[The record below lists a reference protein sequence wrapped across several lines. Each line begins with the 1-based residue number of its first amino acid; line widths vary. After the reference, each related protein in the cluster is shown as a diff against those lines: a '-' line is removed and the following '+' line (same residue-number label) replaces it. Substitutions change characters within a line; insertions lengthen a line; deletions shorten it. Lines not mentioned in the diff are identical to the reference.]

1 MNSVYAFT
9 VIMLIWVISDYVSK
23 KTKSFISSLLVASV
37 IFLIGFKTNGFF
49 VELTKDTIFASIGN
63 TFSRELLPRSSLL
76 GLGQTVVGFIIIHLG
91 TMISLEELKKQIKTF
106 FIGASSVIGVAA
118 FLFVIGPFLKD
129 MNYVIAGIAALTG
142 ATVSIIIVQ
151 ERALE
156 LGLLSVAAFP
166 VLIAAFQGLVGFPLT
181 SILLRKEAVR
191 LQAEYRSGKLTAKKE
206 VEDSVKKKFD
216 LLPFMSST
224 SGTLFAVGVVL
235 LIAQKIS
242 AVLPGGFVHPFI
254 IALLFGVVL
263 REIGLFKPNVLSG
276 IDAFGLMMLGLLII
290 VFGPLA
296 SISPNALF
304 ALIWPI
310 FVTFSVGLVGNIAFS
325 VLAGKLVGY
334 SAAMSVAVGLTSLYG
349 FPGTMILSQEAARS
363 VGETEEE
370 KAVIE
375 GEILP
380 KMIIAGF
387 STVTITSVII
397 TGIIVSFLRV

>member
-276 IDAFGLMMLGLLII
+276 IDAFGLMMLAILII

-310 FVTFSVGLVGNIAFS
+310 FVTFSVGLAGNIAFS

>member
-63 TFSRELLPRSSLL
+63 TFSRDRLPRSSLL

-142 ATVSIIIVQ
+142 ATVSIVIVQ

-181 SILLRKEAVR
+181 SVLLKKEAVR
-191 LQAEYRSGKLTAKKE
+191 LQAEYRSGKLTAKKVAE
-206 VEDSVKKKFD
+206 GSVKKRFD

-224 SGTLFAVGVVL
+224 SGTLFAVGAVL

-254 IALLFGVVL
+254 IALLFGVML

-276 IDAFGLMMLGLLII
+276 IDAFGLMMLAILII

-296 SISPNALF
+296 SISPDALF

-310 FVTFSVGLVGNIAFS
+310 FVTFSVGLAGNIAFS

>member
-276 IDAFGLMMLGLLII
+276 IDAFGLMMLAILII

-296 SISPNALF
+296 SISPDALF

-310 FVTFSVGLVGNIAFS
+310 FVTFSVGLAGNIAFS

>member
-276 IDAFGLMMLGLLII
+276 IDAFGLMMLAILII

-310 FVTFSVGLVGNIAFS
+310 FVTFSVGLAGNIAFS

-380 KMIIAGF
+380 KMIISGF

>member
-206 VEDSVKKKFD
+206 VEDSVKKRFD

-276 IDAFGLMMLGLLII
+276 IDAFGLMMLAILII

-310 FVTFSVGLVGNIAFS
+310 FVTFSVGLAGNIAFS

>member
-276 IDAFGLMMLGLLII
+276 IDAFGLMMLAILII

-296 SISPNALF
+296 SISPDALF

>member
-191 LQAEYRSGKLTAKKE
+191 LQGVMEQ
-206 VEDSVKKKFD
+206 
-216 LLPFMSST
+216 LP
-224 SGTLFAVGVVL
+224 
-235 LIAQKIS
+235 
-242 AVLPGGFVHPFI
+242 
-254 IALLFGVVL
+254 
-263 REIGLFKPNVLSG
+263 
-276 IDAFGLMMLGLLII
+276 
-290 VFGPLA
+290 
-296 SISPNALF
+296 
-304 ALIWPI
+304 
-310 FVTFSVGLVGNIAFS
+310 
-325 VLAGKLVGY
+325 
-334 SAAMSVAVGLTSLYG
+334 VAV
-349 FPGTMILSQEAARS
+349 
-363 VGETEEE
+363 E
-370 KAVIE
+370 KRC
-375 GEILP
+375 
-380 KMIIAGF
+380 
-387 STVTITSVII
+387 
-397 TGIIVSFLRV
+397 RVW

>member
-181 SILLRKEAVR
+181 SVLLKKEAVR
-191 LQAEYRSGKLTAKKE
+191 LQAEYRSGKLTAKKVAE
-206 VEDSVKKKFD
+206 GSVKKRFD

>member
-166 VLIAAFQGLVGFPLT
+166 VLIAAFQGLVGFLLT

-191 LQAEYRSGKLTAKKE
+191 LQAECRSGKLTAKKE

-276 IDAFGLMMLGLLII
+276 IDAFGLMMLAILII

-310 FVTFSVGLVGNIAFS
+310 FVTFSVGLAGNIAFS

>member
-49 VELTKDTIFASIGN
+49 VELTKDTIFASMGN

-118 FLFVIGPFLKD
+118 FLFAIGPFLKD
-129 MNYVIAGIAALTG
+129 LNYVIAGIAALTG

-191 LQAEYRSGKLTAKKE
+191 LQAEYRSGKLTVKKE
-206 VEDSVKKKFD
+206 VEDSVKKKFQV
-216 LLPFMSST
+216 LPFMSST

-242 AVLPGGFVHPFI
+242 AVLPGGVVHPFI

-276 IDAFGLMMLGLLII
+276 IDAFGLMMLSILII

-310 FVTFSVGLVGNIAFS
+310 FVTFSVGLVGNIVFS
-325 VLAGKLVGY
+325 VLAGKFVGY
-334 SAAMSVAVGLTSLYG
+334 SFAMSVAVGLTSLYG
-349 FPGTMILSQEAARS
+349 FPGTMILSQEAAGS

-375 GEILP
+375 SEILP

-397 TGIIVSFLRV
+397 TGIIVSFLQV